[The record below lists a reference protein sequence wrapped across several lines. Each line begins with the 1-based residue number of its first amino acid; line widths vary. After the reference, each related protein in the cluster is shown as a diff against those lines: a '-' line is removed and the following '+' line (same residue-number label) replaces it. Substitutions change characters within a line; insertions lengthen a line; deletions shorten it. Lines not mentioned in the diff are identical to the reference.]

1 MPRYR
6 KREIYFGQVFDI
18 FLKKKITMSFG
29 GAPPPTFPSL
39 STDYLCDIDANANTW
54 PRPAESNYWPVLL
67 NWLNTHQNHLSSA
80 FKKNWQIWYWIC
92 IYHYSLFVK
101 FLETVSIRLFIV
113 LLIIKSKE
121 TGNARSQQIS
131 RMKTKREIIILKFFL
146 MWRLQCQDI
155 VGKVQVDI
163 FSSGLLTASCTL
175 GLSEIS
181 KIV

>member
-1 MPRYR
+1 MSFYGIEKYR
-6 KREIYFGQVFDI
+6 KFWIPFFTCRIYWLGILAGGVLVSTKTGKFDI
-18 FLKKKITMSFG
+18 ESF
-29 GAPPPTFPSL
+29 
-39 STDYLCDIDANANTW
+39 
-54 PRPAESNYWPVLL
+54 
-67 NWLNTHQNHLSSA
+67 
-80 FKKNWQIWYWIC
+80 
-92 IYHYSLFVK
+92 IYHYSLFFK

-121 TGNARSQQIS
+121 TGNARSHQIS

-175 GLSEIS
+175 PYKLLLIWYNQTSFTCSHINNQLPLD
-181 KIV
+181 

>member
-1 MPRYR
+1 
-6 KREIYFGQVFDI
+6 
-18 FLKKKITMSFG
+18 MSNILAGHIGWWCTGF
-29 GAPPPTFPSL
+29 
-39 STDYLCDIDANANTW
+39 N
-54 PRPAESNYWPVLL
+54 
-67 NWLNTHQNHLSSA
+67 
-80 FKKNWQIWYWIC
+80 KNWQIWYLIC

-101 FLETVSIRLFIV
+101 FLETVSIRLFII

-155 VGKVQVDI
+155 VRKVQVDI

-175 GLSEIS
+175 PYKLLLIWYNQTSFTCSHINNQLPLD
-181 KIV
+181 